1 MKLVHLPGAAIS
13 ATLKITPSYGGRV
26 RAVMSVESPM
36 QGFAEE
42 RDFASVEEAQRE
54 GIAWAKQRNAEVLLI
69 VGGVHS

>member
-1 MKLVHLPGAAIS
+1 MKIVHLPSAAIS
-13 ATLKITPSYGGRV
+13 ATLKITSSYGDRV
-26 RAVMSVESPM
+26 CAVMSVKSPM

-69 VGGVHS
+69 EGGIHT